1 MKRLLRPF
9 LVLAALAALVFS
21 AGCAGFAEGMAA
33 FSQGMQQASPQSSYG
48 SDDYVHVPRDAS
60 APGIK

>member
-9 LVLAALAALVFS
+9 LALAALATLVFS
-21 AGCAGFAEGMAA
+21 TGCAGFAEGMAA
-33 FSQGMQQASPQSSYG
+33 FSEGMQQASQQSSYG
-48 SDDYVHVPRDAS
+48 SDDYVHVPRNTS